1 MAWINDFKF
10 VSMGCSCPCTI
21 ILTKIYTVLGILIHT
36 HAVHAS
42 AYTATAA
49 TMVAFIPSL
58 QGVGVRVHVCGGVN
72 MHMQCMCVAMWWGMC
87 GDSGACGW
95 AMGGW

>member
-1 MAWINDFKF
+1 MAWINHFKF

-58 QGVGVRVHVCGGVN
+58 QGVGVRVRVWRCEYAHAVHVCCHVVGDV
-72 MHMQCMCVAMWWGMC
+72 WG
-87 GDSGACGW
+87 
-95 AMGGW
+95 